1 MYFTSIT
8 ITNLFSYY
16 GKQSIRFP
24 EPQAN
29 CNITLIMGRNGFGKT
44 SFINS
49 MKMLFAAE
57 SEEIRRTVQ
66 RKRLPTPKQFVMGIT
81 NEWWG
86 ILNRKAKLEDET
98 NTCSIAASWHGD
110 DGMEVHAIRK
120 WTLDFKKDDY
130 ESILKI
136 THPWEGE
143 LTGDKAEQFLES
155 RLPRSYIPFFFFDG
169 EEVQAIAESNDTQNI
184 ETMELLLNIKPV
196 ENMQHALIDL
206 MRSWKR
212 KASNAEQEKEL
223 NDKERKK
230 AEKEDQIKVYKEK
243 LENIEYELAEN
254 EYQQKQIDAQLRR
267 LRGSSSKETEIKLKK
282 DQEKLEKE
290 RRERMEQLAT
300 YWKRDAFL
308 TMNIPLH
315 QKLMKKLEPLLSSNV
330 GEQQQLLNAVQQR
343 LFAMFETIPFPT
355 PRLQK
360 GQVRFYKKRIE
371 TELAALN
378 VTDMPVDSFDI
389 SYERSLKLY
398 KQLSLYGKGNNLYQ
412 DMLAQINQVV
422 DANANMQEIDKKLK
436 ITGGLTE
443 KNQEEYERLM
453 QEDEKVKDAWR
464 NIERD
469 KINYENQLHLLEK
482 DITRIQREIDLLDS
496 GLQKSK
502 EKTRQV
508 NFAKNLKEALEE
520 VKRRLREQK
529 CKELENGLNKYL
541 PLLLTSNML
550 IKKIKV
556 NENFEQTYKD
566 KDGNDVGM
574 STISAG
580 MKQLVA
586 TALLWSL
593 KEASGR
599 KLPVI
604 IDTPMGRID
613 RSHQKNLLENYYPS
627 VAEQLILLPTDSEI
641 DKEKY
646 QVLKPYLCQEYY
658 LDNPDGQSSSI
669 KKIKGGLYG

>member
-16 GKQSIRFP
+16 GEESITFP
-24 EPQAN
+24 KPQAN

-57 SEEIRRTVQ
+57 SVEIRRTVQ

-86 ILNRKAKLEDET
+86 ILNRKAKLEGE
-98 NTCSIAASWHGD
+98 NTCSIAANWCGD
-110 DGMEVHAIRK
+110 DGMEVHAIRQ
-120 WTLDFKKDDY
+120 WTLDFNKDDY

-196 ENMQHALIDL
+196 ENMQHALNDL

-212 KASNAEQEKEL
+212 EASNAEQEKEL

-230 AEKEDQIKVYKEK
+230 AGKEDQIKVYKEK
-243 LENIEYELAEN
+243 LENIEYDLAEN
-254 EYQQKQIDAQLRR
+254 EYQKKQVDAQLRR
-267 LRGSSSKETEIKLKK
+267 LHGSSSKETEIKLKK
-282 DQEKLEKE
+282 DQEKSEEE

-308 TMNIPLH
+308 TTSIPLH
-315 QKLMKKLEPLLSSNV
+315 QKLMKKLEPLLNSNM
-330 GEQQQLLNAVQQR
+330 GEQEQLLNAAQQR
-343 LFAMFETIPFPT
+343 LFTMFETIPFPT
-355 PRLQK
+355 PRLQE

-371 TELAALN
+371 IELAALN

-389 SYERSLKLY
+389 SYERSFKLY

-412 DMLAQINQVV
+412 DMVSQINQVV
-422 DANANMQEIDKKLK
+422 NANANIQEIDKKLK

-443 KNQEEYERLM
+443 KNQEEYERLTL
-453 QEDEKVKDAWR
+453 EYEKLKDAWK

-469 KINYENQLHLLEK
+469 KVNYENQIHILEK
-482 DITRIQREIDLLDS
+482 DITRLQGEINQLDS
-496 GLQKSK
+496 GLEKSK

-508 NFAKNLKEALEE
+508 DFAKNLKDALEE
-520 VKRRLREQK
+520 VKKRLREQK
-529 CKELENGLNKYL
+529 CKELENGLNKYV

-550 IKKIKV
+550 INKIKV

-580 MKQLVA
+580 MKQLLA

-593 KEASGR
+593 KEASDR

-613 RSHQKNLLENYYPS
+613 RSHQNNLLENYYPA

-646 QVLKPYLCQEYY
+646 QILKSHICQEFR
-658 LDNPDGQSSSI
+658 LNNPDGLAASI
-669 KKIKGGLYG
+669 DRVEGGLYG

>member
-8 ITNLFSYY
+8 LTNLFSYY
-16 GKQSIRFP
+16 GEQSITFP
-24 EPQAN
+24 EPQTN

-66 RKRLPTPKQFVMGIT
+66 RKRVPPPKQFVMGIT

-86 ILNRKAKLEDET
+86 ILNRKAKLEGA

-110 DGMEVHAIRK
+110 DGMEVRAIRK
-120 WTLDFKKDDY
+120 WTLDFKQDDY

-196 ENMQHALIDL
+196 ENMQHALSDL

-212 KASNAEQEKEL
+212 EASNAEQEKEL
-223 NDKERKK
+223 NDKEREK
-230 AEKEDQIKVYKEK
+230 ARKEDQIKVYKEK

-254 EYQQKQIDAQLRR
+254 EYQQKQIDTQLRR

-282 DQEKLEKE
+282 DQEKLEEE
-290 RRERMEQLAT
+290 RRERMEQLAA

-308 TMNIPLH
+308 TTNIPLH
-315 QKLMKKLEPLLSSNV
+315 QKLMKKLEPLLNSNA

-355 PRLQK
+355 PRLQE

-378 VTDMPVDSFDI
+378 VMDMPVDSFDI
-389 SYERSLKLY
+389 SYERNLKLY
-398 KQLSLYGKGNNLYQ
+398 KQLSLYAKGNNLYQ
-412 DMLAQINQVV
+412 DMLTQINQVV
-422 DANANMQEIDKKLK
+422 DANANMQDIDKKLK

-443 KNQEEYERLM
+443 KNQEAYERLM
-453 QEDEKVKDAWR
+453 LDDEKLKDTWR

-469 KINYENQLHLLEK
+469 KINYESQLQQLEK
-482 DITRIQREIDLLDS
+482 EITRIQGEIGLLDS

-502 EKTRQV
+502 EKTRQID
-508 NFAKNLKEALEE
+508 FAKSLKEALEE

-529 CKELENGLNKYL
+529 CKELEKGLNKYV
-541 PLLLTSNML
+541 PLLLTSNTL
-550 IKKIKV
+550 INRINV

-580 MKQLVA
+580 MKQLLA

-613 RSHQKNLLENYYPS
+613 RSHQNNLLENYYPA

-646 QVLKPYLCQEYY
+646 QMLKPYLCQEYH
-658 LDNPDGQSSSI
+658 LHNPDGLSSTI
-669 KKIKGGLYG
+669 EKVQGGLYG